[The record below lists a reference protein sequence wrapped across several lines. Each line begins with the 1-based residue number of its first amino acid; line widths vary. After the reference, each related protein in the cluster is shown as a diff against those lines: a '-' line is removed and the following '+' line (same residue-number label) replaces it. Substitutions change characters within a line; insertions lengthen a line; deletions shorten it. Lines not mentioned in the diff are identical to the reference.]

1 MCKAYNIFID
11 FMCLWFYTYVFNVI
25 NSHWFYISAL
35 QKIGIVK
42 DFFFWSSLVSCAY
55 EGLMQ
60 CLTSICLVSCITNG
74 SLSQMEIFQR
84 RNIFLES
91 TINLFQVGWN
101 KIFKSV
107 VKLWM
112 GFFLSHAC
120 YYTKIFLRIRFC
132 LWFWRQLFDL
142 LSFKLYKNY
151 FSHQYYCPTYST
163 IKMT

>member
-1 MCKAYNIFID
+1 MILNKCLTKNRNCESCF
-11 FMCLWFYTYVFNVI
+11 FFFLVQLTLMCLW
-25 NSHWFYISAL
+25 
-35 QKIGIVK
+35 G
-42 DFFFWSSLVSCAY
+42 
-55 EGLMQ
+55 GLMQ
-60 CLTSICLVSCITNG
+60 SLTSVCLVACITNG

-84 RNIFLES
+84 RNIFLEA

-107 VKLWM
+107 VKLCM
-112 GFFLSHAC
+112 GLFLSHAC

-142 LSFKLYKNY
+142 VSFKLYKNY

-163 IKMT
+163 INMT